1 MQTLFFGSIGTL
13 AETSQLQREAFNA
26 AFALAGL
33 DWHWTEDA
41 YKQMLATAGGEQ
53 RIADFARSKSA
64 SADVEALHR
73 SKSKIYQ
80 DLLMTKDLEPRAG
93 VLEAMNMVK
102 NHGGELGLVTST
114 SLANVTALLD
124 AIGIAHHAFDLI
136 VHRGLVEQPKPAPDA
151 YLFALEALKATPS
164 NVVAVEDNP
173 DGALAAIQSGVRCLA
188 TPGEFHARSI
198 FPDGVELQSRL
209 DLAPYFTGTDQAAA

>member
-64 SADVEALHR
+64 SADVDALHR
-73 SKSKIYQ
+73 
-80 DLLMTKDLEPRAG
+80 A
-93 VLEAMNMVK
+93 
-102 NHGGELGLVTST
+102 
-114 SLANVTALLD
+114 
-124 AIGIAHHAFDLI
+124 
-136 VHRGLVEQPKPAPDA
+136 
-151 YLFALEALKATPS
+151 
-164 NVVAVEDNP
+164 
-173 DGALAAIQSGVRCLA
+173 
-188 TPGEFHARSI
+188 
-198 FPDGVELQSRL
+198 
-209 DLAPYFTGTDQAAA
+209 